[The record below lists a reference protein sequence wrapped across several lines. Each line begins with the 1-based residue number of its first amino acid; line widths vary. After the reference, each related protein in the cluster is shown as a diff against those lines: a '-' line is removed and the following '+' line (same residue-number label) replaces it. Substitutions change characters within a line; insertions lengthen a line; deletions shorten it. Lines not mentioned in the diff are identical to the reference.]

1 MFDSSLHPGD
11 VLSGPLVQRFAANP
25 VGRDFVVGDLHGAF
39 DLLDAAM
46 EHVGFDSERDRLFCV
61 GDLVDRGPDSARAL
75 EHLRR
80 PYVHSVLGNH
90 DYDFVCMSPQK
101 VRVNAIVNYN
111 GMRWAR
117 DLTDA
122 RIIALQE
129 TLRSCPLVIEVETEI
144 GTVGIVHADVLEGV
158 SWQSFIVGI
167 TTGDRR
173 TVAGALESRWRSR
186 APMEEASKGVAGI
199 DRVFV
204 GHDPKYLGA
213 ERWGN
218 VWAIDTG
225 AIYRQERVIPD
236 GYGEVTGMLT
246 LVNVAASDDELDGQD
261 WRSSGELAIVDAAR
275 ERMRG

>member
-1 MFDSSLHPGD
+1 MFDTSLHPGD
-11 VLSGPLVQRFAANP
+11 VLKGPLVQRFDANL

-46 EHVGFDSERDRLFCV
+46 RRVSFDTECDRLFCV
-61 GDLVDRGPDSARAL
+61 GDLVDRGPDSFRAL
-75 EHLRR
+75 ELLRQ

-122 RIIALQE
+122 RILALQE
-129 TLRSCPLVIEVETEI
+129 ALKSCPLVIEIETET

-158 SWQSFIVGI
+158 SWQSFISGI
-167 TTGDRR
+167 SAGDRR

-186 APMEEASKGVAGI
+186 VPAVDAGKGIDGI

-204 GHDPKYLGA
+204 GHDPKFLGA
-213 ERWGN
+213 ERRGN

-225 AIYRQERVIPD
+225 AIYRQEGVIPD
-236 GYGEVTGMLT
+236 GFAEVAGMLT
-246 LVNVAASDDELDGQD
+246 LVNVAASDGELDSQD
-261 WRSSGELAIVDAAR
+261 WRGSGELAIVDVAR